1 MNPMQKLSEGDP
13 SVAPEKGQAESS
25 LQEYTD
31 TRSIGRKALWIL
43 GLGLGGFLVWAAF
56 APLDEGVPSQGVV
69 AIDTKRKTV
78 QHLTGGILKDVLV
91 REGDS
96 VQEGQVLMRL
106 DEAASRANFESI
118 RQRYLG
124 LSAMK
129 SRLVAEQSGHGRI
142 VFDEDVVSA
151 ARQDPYIRQQVLNQ
165 ERLFETRKQALSTDL
180 QGMQEA
186 IEGLRAQ
193 LQSGRQMQVQR
204 QRQLSLLQEELQNI
218 QSLVKDGY
226 APRNRQLEIE
236 RAVADVQASLADL
249 QGSEQRA
256 QRSMAELDLRM
267 SSRRHEYRKEVESQ
281 LADIAREVL
290 ADAEKYTAQ
299 KADLERIEI
308 RSPAAGQV
316 VGLAVQTA
324 GAVVQSG
331 QRLLDVVPDVQQLV
345 LEARI
350 APHLIDKVQAGLHAD
365 IRFNAFAHS
374 PQLVVDGRVISI
386 SGDLLTDP
394 ASPQMPY
401 FLARLEVTPEGMKK
415 LGKRQMQ
422 PGMPAEVV
430 IRTGERSM
438 LAYLLHP
445 LTKRLARSM
454 KEE

>member
-1 MNPMQKLSEGDP
+1 MTPMQKSSEGDP
-13 SVAPEKGQAESS
+13 SVAPENGQAESS
-25 LQEYTD
+25 LQQYTD

-43 GLGLGGFLVWAAF
+43 GLGLGGFLVWAVF

>member
-1 MNPMQKLSEGDP
+1 MTPMQKSSEGDP
-13 SVAPEKGQAESS
+13 SVAPENGQAESS
-25 LQEYTD
+25 LQQYTD

>member
-1 MNPMQKLSEGDP
+1 MNPMQKSSEGDP

-331 QRLLDVVPDVQQLV
+331 QRLLS
-345 LEARI
+345 
-350 APHLIDKVQAGLHAD
+350 HLPRHIGT
-365 IRFNAFAHS
+365 I
-374 PQLVVDGRVISI
+374 
-386 SGDLLTDP
+386 
-394 ASPQMPY
+394 
-401 FLARLEVTPEGMKK
+401 
-415 LGKRQMQ
+415 
-422 PGMPAEVV
+422 
-430 IRTGERSM
+430 
-438 LAYLLHP
+438 
-445 LTKRLARSM
+445 
-454 KEE
+454 